1 MGRRRVNDECSMNL
15 LDVMYG
21 IGAVALS
28 PIWARKARGGWKQ
41 RLGHAPVMAAA
52 RMGVPRILLHAVSVG
67 EVSAVRGLATEL
79 AAGGAEVILATTTDT
94 GLARAKALFEAPG
107 SPVAAVVRYPLDF
120 SRSVGRFLDAVK
132 PDVVVLVELEV
143 WPNFVAACKRR
154 KIAIGVVNGR
164 LSERSFKGYR
174 KIRGVI
180 GRSFVALDFALVQDE
195 PYAQRFRYMGVALE
209 RCRVTGTMKWDTVD
223 PSRAGV
229 VGPEAE
235 AIAASLGLDRARPV
249 VVAGSTAEGEE
260 ALVHGALEEAVRRVP
275 ALAGVQLICA
285 PRKPERFDAA
295 AAALPGCV
303 RRSVR
308 KQAAGGGQVGA
319 GGAASATGRYLLD
332 TLGELGACYQLA
344 DVVVIGRTIVP
355 LGGSDPMEPAGL
367 GKPLVCGRHMHNFS
381 TVADALEAGGGLRR
395 LGEADLAGC
404 FAELLASSETRA
416 AMSRANLK
424 CVAEHRGSTRRN
436 AELILSVAGDR
447 G

>member
-1 MGRRRVNDECSMNL
+1 MNL
-15 LDVMYG
+15 LDVMYAV
-21 IGAVALS
+21 GAVALS

-41 RLGHAPVMAAA
+41 RLGYTPALAAA
-52 RMGVPRILLHAVSVG
+52 RAGVPRILLHAVSVG
-67 EVSAVRGLATEL
+67 EVSAVRGLAAEL

-94 GLARAKALFEAPG
+94 GLARAKALFEVPG

-143 WPNFVAACKRR
+143 WPNFVAACTRR

-180 GRSFVALDFALVQDE
+180 GRSFAALDFALVQDE
-195 PYAQRFRYMGVALE
+195 PYAERFRYMGVAAE

-235 AIAASLGLDRARPV
+235 AIATSLGLDRERPV

-260 ALVHGALEEAVRRVP
+260 ALVHGALEEAVRREP
-275 ALAGVQLICA
+275 SLAGVQLICA

-303 RRSVR
+303 RRSMR
-308 KQAAGGGQVGA
+308 KQAAAVAA
-319 GGAASATGRYLLD
+319 GGTGSGTASATGRYLLD

-344 DVVVIGRTIVP
+344 DMVVIGRTFAP

-395 LGEADLAGC
+395 LGHSELASC
-404 FAELLASSETRA
+404 FGELLASAQTRA
-416 AMSRANLK
+416 AMSRANLL
-424 CVAEHRGSTRRN
+424 CVAEHRGATRRN
-436 AELILSVAGDR
+436 AELILSVASGR
-447 G
+447 AVAG